1 MEVGISLEKA
11 KVLVSENIF
20 TLSSESI
27 NLSDANG
34 RILSKSLISKVNDPR
49 FDNSAM
55 DGWAVIKEDC
65 NLNGETKL
73 IIKGEIQAGTKN
85 PPSLKSGAACK
96 ITTGAPIPD
105 GANAIVIRED
115 SRVEGNNVIIIGPA
129 RKSYI
134 RIKGENLSLGTKAI
148 LEGTQMSASTIS
160 LAATMGYDEIEV
172 YRKPTI
178 GVISTGDELVMPNSK
193 INDWQIYESNS
204 FGIAALIEQ
213 MGGAPI
219 RYGIVTDSINQLRE
233 TLDKA
238 SRECDAIITTG
249 GVSMGDW
256 DIVRKIMEK
265 EGEIIFWKIKI
276 RPGGP
281 PIFGNWKNKPI
292 FGLPGNP
299 VSSHLVFSM
308 IVCPWFSSIYGISE
322 NESPNL
328 GKKVRVKLRND
339 VSGAQGKL
347 CMRRI
352 KITSEDEGLFATTHT
367 HQGSGNIH
375 SMVVH
380 NGVTLLPPDKDGKK
394 GEIIE
399 AFWFN

>member
-1 MEVGISLEKA
+1 
-11 KVLVSENIF
+11 
-20 TLSSESI
+20 
-27 NLSDANG
+27 
-34 RILSKSLISKVNDPR
+34 
-49 FDNSAM
+49 
-55 DGWAVIKEDC
+55 
-65 NLNGETKL
+65 
-73 IIKGEIQAGTKN
+73 
-85 PPSLKSGAACK
+85 
-96 ITTGAPIPD
+96 
-105 GANAIVIRED
+105 
-115 SRVEGNNVIIIGPA
+115 
-129 RKSYI
+129 
-134 RIKGENLSLGTKAI
+134 
-148 LEGTQMSASTIS
+148 
-160 LAATMGYDEIEV
+160 
-172 YRKPTI
+172 
-178 GVISTGDELVMPNSK
+178 
-193 INDWQIYESNS
+193 
-204 FGIAALIEQ
+204 
-213 MGGAPI
+213 
-219 RYGIVTDSINQLRE
+219 
-233 TLDKA
+233 
-238 SRECDAIITTG
+238 
-249 GVSMGDW
+249 MGDW

-352 KITSEDEGLFATTHT
+352 KITSEDQGLFATTHT